1 MHWVKESEWPISSTL
16 LRSHQGDEWS
26 AQAVILQVAKVT
38 NDPWILHKWSTQVAM
53 ANMVWGATNE
63 EYFVQCI
70 DFRLVVQ
77 LNPSDLMIGTLV
89 IKQPN

>member
-1 MHWVKESEWPISSTL
+1 MIDSS
-16 LRSHQGDEWS
+16 SNGKHG
-26 AQAVILQVAKVT
+26 
-38 NDPWILHKWSTQVAM
+38 M
-53 ANMVWGATNE
+53 GATNE

-89 IKQPN
+89 IKQPNKTDDKESTGAIKRKVA